1 MTRPFF
7 SRDRISHFELF
18 DRHAGKPTA
27 HSDALP
33 YYGVTS
39 LSRRGSAGQDERTHS
54 RRLRHRFPGMHNFSS
69 TISTYQ
75 QSRAQDLVSRFTL
88 DSATEFLFGA
98 CVHSLRSTLP
108 FPHNVS
114 ASSPFAATAASL
126 PEKMLEQPEAFASA
140 FAKAEHL
147 CAERATQG
155 KLWPL
160 WEMRKDKSR
169 QYTSV
174 VDAYLHPILEE
185 ALAKKARRERE
196 ENAKRAE
203 EADDIEDGE
212 TLLDHLVK
220 YTSGE
225 WRRP

>member
-1 MTRPFF
+1 MSWRKFTPCSIRVEAALEKM
-7 SRDRISHFELF
+7 SERI
-18 DRHAGKPTA
+18 RAGYAIDFQVRIVSLLQSP
-27 HSDALP
+27 LP
-33 YYGVTS
+33 IRV
-39 LSRRGSAGQDERTHS
+39 
-54 RRLRHRFPGMHNFSS
+54 
-69 TISTYQ
+69 
-75 QSRAQDLVSRFTL
+75 QDLISRFTL

-114 ASSPFAATAASL
+114 ASSPFASAAL
-126 PEKMLEQPEAFASA
+126 TPPAEKVLDEAEGFASA
-140 FAKAEHL
+140 FLKAEHL

-160 WEMRKDKSR
+160 WEMREDKSR
-169 QYTSV
+169 QYMRI

-196 ENAKRAE
+196 ETAKRVE
-203 EADDIEDGE
+203 EAVEIEEEE

-220 YTSGE
+220 FTSGKQA
-225 WRRP
+225 W